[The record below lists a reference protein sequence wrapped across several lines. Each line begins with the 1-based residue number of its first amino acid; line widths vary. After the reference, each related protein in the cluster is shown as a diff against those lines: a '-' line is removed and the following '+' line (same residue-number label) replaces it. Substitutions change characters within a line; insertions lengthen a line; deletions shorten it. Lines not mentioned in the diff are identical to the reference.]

1 MQDMNAFNL
10 QLQIHQCCFDILI
23 LKRWILIY
31 EKKNKK
37 KCQGPVL
44 HYIGPLSTEEYK

>member
-10 QLQIHQCCFDILI
+10 QLQIHQWCFDILI

-31 EKKNKK
+31 EKKKK
-37 KCQGPVL
+37 KNAKVQFCIIL
-44 HYIGPLSTEEYK
+44 AL